1 MDRRS
6 LLLVLIA
13 LALAAAIVAAP
24 SAGKPVFVSEGNTRM
39 AFDAGIAPGVLPAER
54 FAAADL
60 MVATRISS
68 LDGSRPKALR
78 RFQFETDTHLLLD
91 LKHVPVC
98 RYAQIKNLE
107 TGSDECSGAIVG
119 TGVIYFDTESPRS
132 NPYLD
137 NGAAY
142 LYNGGLVRGN
152 RRLWLRYR
160 SPISSEKIV
169 VDPLE
174 VQRFRSGPYRR
185 LWTLSISR
193 AVVDGASLTG
203 LRLRLNQ
210 GISASCPTEH
220 PTRKWRFAAT
230 SEFSDGSRLIA
241 RTSNRCHPA

>member
-6 LLLVLIA
+6 LLLVLVA
-13 LALAAAIVAAP
+13 LALAAAIAADP
-24 SAGKPVFVSEGNTRM
+24 SAGRPVTVSEGNTQM
-39 AFDAGIAPGVLPAER
+39 AFDAGMAPGVLPAER
-54 FAAADL
+54 FAAGDL

-91 LKHVPVC
+91 LKHAPVC
-98 RYAQIKNLE
+98 RYAQIQTLE
-107 TGSDECSGAIVG
+107 TDDDECSGAIVG

-132 NPYLD
+132 NPYLV

-142 LYNGGLVRGN
+142 VYNGGLVRGN
-152 RRLWLRYR
+152 RRLWLRYKA
-160 SPISSEKIV
+160 PASSEETV

-193 AVVDGASLTG
+193 AVVAGASLTS
-203 LRLRLNQ
+203 LRLRLKK
-210 GISASCPTEH
+210 GISASCPIEH

-230 SEFSDGSRLIA
+230 SEFADGSRLIA
-241 RTSNRCHPA
+241 RTSYRCHPA